1 MRKKVEAKNGLEAYC
16 VNIKHTL
23 NDDKMQDKFAPGEKE
38 SMLGKV
44 SEVEN
49 WMSSNPN
56 ADTEEFEAKQKDLE
70 RIFNPI
76 ASKLYQGGNADA
88 GARGG
93 NYYQQGQ
100 SQQAGSAGPQVDE
113 VD

>member
-1 MRKKVEAKNGLEAYC
+1 MRKKVQAKNGLEAYC

-23 NDDKMQDKFAPGEKE
+23 NDEKMQDKFAPGEKE
-38 SMLGKV
+38 SVLGKI

-56 ADTEEFEAKQKDLE
+56 AETEEFEAKQKDLE

-76 ASKLYQGGNADA
+76 ASKLYQGANPDA
-88 GARGG
+88 GARYG
-93 NYYQQGQ
+93 NQYQQG
-100 SQQAGSAGPQVDE
+100 QQAGSAGPQVDE